1 MTWPA
6 LRKGSTI
13 SGFEVGSSVL
23 CLSGTD
29 WAYRLDFST
38 AGQDSTSSYSHK
50 FSLFLRQGLIAEIG
64 RTCAV

>member
-23 CLSGTD
+23 CLSGTG
-29 WAYRLDFST
+29 LT
-38 AGQDSTSSYSHK
+38 
-50 FSLFLRQGLIAEIG
+50 GLISAQLA
-64 RTCAV
+64 RTPHLHIHTSFLS